1 MNDKQKNEN
10 GTIMLESVF
19 GIFASIIVLMLLLSF
34 GFYLYQKTMFNIVAN
49 EIAESISQTYKFK
62 YISDPSE
69 ITVDEVTGVTRYR
82 YLLNAEAFEIFN
94 ETKGNNIAYTRL
106 DMTSLAKKENI
117 PKVEIVRYSD
127 DVGRMHFKVSLTQK
141 YSFLMGD
148 ILSWI
153 GVQKQEEMIA
163 TAYVTSVDVSNYINT
178 VKTTNY
184 LIDEVTD
191 QHPYLGMLNSVIGL
205 METIYKIIK

>member
-1 MNDKQKNEN
+1 
-10 GTIMLESVF
+10 
-19 GIFASIIVLMLLLSF
+19 
-34 GFYLYQKTMFNIVAN
+34 
-49 EIAESISQTYKFK
+49 
-62 YISDPSE
+62 
-69 ITVDEVTGVTRYR
+69 
-82 YLLNAEAFEIFN
+82 
-94 ETKGNNIAYTRL
+94 
-106 DMTSLAKKENI
+106 
-117 PKVEIVRYSD
+117 
-127 DVGRMHFKVSLTQK
+127 
-141 YSFLMGD
+141 MGD